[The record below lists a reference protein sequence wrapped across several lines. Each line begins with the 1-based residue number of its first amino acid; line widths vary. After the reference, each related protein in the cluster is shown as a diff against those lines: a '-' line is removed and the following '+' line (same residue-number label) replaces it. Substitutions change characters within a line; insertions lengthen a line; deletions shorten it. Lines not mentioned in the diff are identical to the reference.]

1 MVVLPGWP
9 GGWQGQKAEAGPS
22 SHSGQHQTQCSRILL
37 TPVEKSWRKKG
48 GQAFLF
54 WTFLDFFLTLLSGSS
69 GSLSSRLLSL
79 RSPPRL
85 WLLCTSTC
93 HCWLL
98 MWFLKGGFLTFQSRL
113 LCTSHPAAL
122 FHPAIEKS
130 QLFAFWNH
138 SAKGNS
144 EKESKQAKFEVHN
157 MKVQSNL
164 PV

>member
-9 GGWQGQKAEAGPS
+9 GGWQGQKAEAEPS
-22 SHSGQHQTQCSRILL
+22 SHSGPHQTQCSRILS
-37 TPVEKSWRKKG
+37 TPVEKSRRKKG
-48 GQAFLF
+48 GQAFIF

-69 GSLSSRLLSL
+69 GSLSNRLLSL

-98 MWFLKGGFLTFQSRL
+98 MWFLKGGLFKFQSRL
-113 LCTSHPAAL
+113 LCTFPIPQLRKAKCLHFETTLLKGIQKKKPNKDK
-122 FHPAIEKS
+122 IEI
-130 QLFAFWNH
+130 
-138 SAKGNS
+138 
-144 EKESKQAKFEVHN
+144 HN